1 MYLGSIFLTDV
12 IYAKLISLH
21 VIRDSATC
29 AISMHYNFSLHD
41 VWSGAMY
48 FQSTAICIIPGIDH
62 FFEWLF
68 LRRVETAFLFNRPE
82 IASTS

>member
-29 AISMHYNFSLHD
+29 ATSMHYNFSLMIY
-41 VWSGAMY
+41 GAMY
-48 FQSTAICIIPGIDH
+48 FQSTAICIIPGIGL

-68 LRRVETAFLFNRPE
+68 LRSVETAFLFNRPE